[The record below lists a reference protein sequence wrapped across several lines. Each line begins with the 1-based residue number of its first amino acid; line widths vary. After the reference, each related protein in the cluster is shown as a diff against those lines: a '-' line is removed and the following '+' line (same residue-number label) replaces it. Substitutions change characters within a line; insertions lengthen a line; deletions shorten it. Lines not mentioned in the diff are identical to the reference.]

1 MVVMKK
7 VLFFAGIAAAAGIVL
22 AWGRV
27 YWGRRVNSWAT
38 GKGLHLVSF
47 RGAAA
52 FEGPGG
58 ALRSNRH
65 AAFRV
70 TVHDAHGR
78 VRSGWLLF
86 GRSWNPFSPPDELVD
101 EQWD

>member
-58 ALRSNRH
+58 ALCRKPH
-65 AAFRV
+65 PAFRD
-70 TVHDAHGR
+70 TGRDAHGR